1 MSPRTPSARPR
12 HQIAL
17 HFLRG
22 VALASLA
29 ATTLLPAPA
38 SAQNAAPPAAPVPP
52 NYLGALSAELEP
64 SAQIVYQGAGQ
75 KALQL
80 HVFNPGGWTR
90 TDRRPAFV
98 LFHGGGWTR
107 GEPRSMYS
115 FGKWAAEHGVVAF
128 SAQYRLHQPEA
139 GVTVFD
145 SVADARAAVR
155 YIRAH
160 AAELGVDPTRIVV
173 GGASAG
179 GHLAVATVMFDEL
192 DPASDSAI
200 SCRADAL
207 VLFSP
212 VIDTSPEGY
221 GQAKLG
227 LRWRDLSPVHHVTRG
242 LPPTITFHG
251 TADAVTPFAGAQAF
265 HTAMLASGNP
275 SELVVAPGAPHT
287 YMFKDARLYAETM
300 ARVQA
305 FLGARGLIQS
315 GGSQKVPPAG
325 TAPGTK

>member
-1 MSPRTPSARPR
+1 MNNLTPSVRPGR
-12 HQIAL
+12 HLAPG
-17 HFLRG
+17 FLRS
-22 VALASLA
+22 VALAALA
-29 ATTLLPAPA
+29 VTTLMPAGA
-38 SAQNAAPPAAPVPP
+38 ADQNAAPPMAPVPP
-52 NYLGALSAELEP
+52 NYLSALSAELEP
-64 SAQIVYQGAGQ
+64 SAKIAYQGAGE

-80 HVFNPGGWTR
+80 HVFNPAAWTR

-107 GEPRSMYS
+107 GEPRAMYT
-115 FGKWAAEHGVVAF
+115 FGKWAAEHGMIAF

-160 AAELGVDPTRIVV
+160 AAELGVDPTRVV
-173 GGASAG
+173 LGGASAG

-192 DPASDSAI
+192 DPASGSAI

-207 VLFSP
+207 VLFSS
-212 VIDTSPEGY
+212 VIDTSAEGY

-227 LRWRDLSPVHHVTRG
+227 LRWRELSPVHHVTRG
-242 LPPTITFHG
+242 LPPTLAFHG

-265 HTAMLASGNP
+265 HTAMVANGNQ
-275 SELVVAPGAPHT
+275 SELVIAPGAPHT

-300 ARVQA
+300 ERLEA
-305 FLGARGLIQS
+305 FLTAGGFIQPE
-315 GGSQKVPPAG
+315 GKHVIPPAG
-325 TAPGTK
+325 TAPGTQ